1 MNGDDYTYDKCHRA
15 RIFARDAP
23 RIHTISNFRAI
34 MRYNDFKHDPLS
46 RCPGVPGY
54 CSGYSIACRDD
65 LNDPNGTYPRPGLA
79 IRNHAAT
86 DAKITSMKV

>member
-1 MNGDDYTYDKCHRA
+1 
-15 RIFARDAP
+15 
-23 RIHTISNFRAI
+23 

-65 LNDPNGTYPRPGLA
+65 LNDPNGTYPRPGLGL
-79 IRNHAAT
+79 RDHVAT
-86 DAKITSMKV
+86 DAKITSMEVC